1 MYIYHKNQA
10 HLADGGVVDPK
21 PTGKNKRVNKVGL
34 DRPLSDENL
43 QMGFV

>member
-1 MYIYHKNQA
+1 M
-10 HLADGGVVDPK
+10 GGVVDPK

-34 DRPLSDENL
+34 DRPLSAENL